1 MSLSQ
6 ILWTFDAS
14 LQYNCFLKFSILCW
28 IASLNILRNSIFIF
42 LSSFLFKNFYK
53 RIFLAKHVFL
63 SVFYLFRLFF
73 LSLYLFLRN
82 WQLDGS
88 YYLFFSSFFTAQVLY
103 SFNYLKVINSAKVM
117 HLLKNQLETRTV
129 YGKVEVFKSLILNT
143 NSSLFF
149 FRMSL
154 RKVGQ
159 QTLVEKSK
167 KKEKNKT

>member
-1 MSLSQ
+1 
-6 ILWTFDAS
+6 
-14 LQYNCFLKFSILCW
+14 
-28 IASLNILRNSIFIF
+28 
-42 LSSFLFKNFYK
+42 
-53 RIFLAKHVFL
+53 
-63 SVFYLFRLFF
+63 
-73 LSLYLFLRN
+73 
-82 WQLDGS
+82 
-88 YYLFFSSFFTAQVLY
+88 
-103 SFNYLKVINSAKVM
+103 M